1 MAKVTLFQM
10 RNSKK
15 GQTQEPSVLL
25 GCSGSG
31 DVAHGMAK
39 YPGISVTGVGYAVE
53 RGEAIARDNS
63 YHLVD

>member
-1 MAKVTLFQM
+1 M

-15 GQTQEPSVLL
+15 GQSHESSVLL

-31 DVAHGMAK
+31 DVAYRMAK
-39 YPGISVTGVGYAVE
+39 YPGISVTGVGYTVE
-53 RGEAIARDNS
+53 RGEAMARDDS

>member
-15 GQTQEPSVLL
+15 GQIQESSVLL
-25 GCSGSG
+25 RSPGSG

-39 YPGISVTGVGYAVE
+39 
-53 RGEAIARDNS
+53 
-63 YHLVD
+63 

>member
-1 MAKVTLFQM
+1 M
-10 RNSKK
+10 
-15 GQTQEPSVLL
+15 LL

-39 YPGISVTGVGYAVE
+39 YLGISVTGVGYAVE